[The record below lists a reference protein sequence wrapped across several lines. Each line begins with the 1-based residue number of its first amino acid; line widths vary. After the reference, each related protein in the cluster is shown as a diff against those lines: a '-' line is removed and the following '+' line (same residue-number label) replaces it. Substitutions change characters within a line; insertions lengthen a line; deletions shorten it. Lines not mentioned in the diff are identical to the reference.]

1 MKAGRCIPNP
11 QKMGVRFFP
20 LDASYYVSTQIIYIE
35 LLSLPLHFYAAWQLL
50 YCLTTMSQKIYKHQR
65 RDSPDSTLV
74 YYMAACNT
82 CRPSVYFLKKLS
94 NVYMLLTV
102 VAIHRTASGW
112 VPWPSQ
118 KLSLCLYLVHKERVI
133 VNVPCKLVWPD
144 WKADF
149 AE

>member
-35 LLSLPLHFYAAWQLL
+35 LLRARKDGFCLSETEGAETAKRGLKTSSCSLPLHFYAAWQLL
-50 YCLTTMSQKIYKHQR
+50 CCLTTMSQKIYKHQS
-65 RDSPDSTLV
+65 RDSPDSTLA

-102 VAIHRTASGW
+102 VAIHRTASG
-112 VPWPSQ
+112 
-118 KLSLCLYLVHKERVI
+118 
-133 VNVPCKLVWPD
+133 
-144 WKADF
+144 
-149 AE
+149 